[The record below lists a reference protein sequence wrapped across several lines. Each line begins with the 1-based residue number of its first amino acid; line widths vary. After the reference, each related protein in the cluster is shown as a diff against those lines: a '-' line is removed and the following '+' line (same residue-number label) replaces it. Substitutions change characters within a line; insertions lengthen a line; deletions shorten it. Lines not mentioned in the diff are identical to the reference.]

1 MNTSLNWIKAM
12 VPGLEVTDQEFRD
25 ANDTFGNKGRKILTA
40 FVQKY
45 LIKYVVGQIES
56 VEKTPGCR

>member
-25 ANDTFGNKGRKILTA
+25 AMTLSGTKGGKFIR
-40 FVQKY
+40 F
-45 LIKYVVGQIES
+45 
-56 VEKTPGCR
+56 